1 MDKDYDNWNIKKKE
15 LSKGKRVYFHKGD
28 IWFASL
34 GKNIGDE
41 EDGKHSTFERPILIV
56 RKFNNNIFLGVPLT
70 SNEDKEGKY
79 YHKLISYIGS
89 AAILSQV
96 RLFDAKR
103 LLRLMGKIDNNE
115 LKEIK
120 IKLGK
125 IV

>member
-1 MDKDYDNWNIKKKE
+1 MEKDFDNWNVRKKQ
-15 LSKGKRVYFHKGD
+15 LSNARRVYFHKGD
-28 IWFASL
+28 VWFASV

-70 SNEDKEGKY
+70 SNEYKEGKY
-79 YHKLISYIGS
+79 YHKLISFYGS
-89 AAILSQV
+89 TVILSQV

-103 LLRLMGKIDNNE
+103 LLRLIGKIENEE

>member
-1 MDKDYDNWNIKKKE
+1 MNQDFNNWNDKKKQ
-15 LSKGKRVYFHKGD
+15 LSGGNRVYFHKGD
-28 IWFASL
+28 VWFASI

-70 SNEDKEGKY
+70 SNEVKEGKY
-79 YHKLISYIGS
+79 YHKLISFSGS
-89 AAILSQV
+89 IAILSQV

-103 LLRLMGKIDNNE
+103 LVRLMGKIENEE

-125 IV
+125 II